1 MSARLLKIFCLSFLT
16 ALMSNS
22 AMAQEF
28 NCKVKVM
35 HDKIQNTDPAVFTA
49 MERGISDFINTRKWT
64 TDEWKPAERIDCTL
78 LINLTSKDATDQD
91 LFGATFSISATRPV
105 YNSGYTSPL
114 INYMD
119 RDLVFHFSQYTPL
132 QFDDNRV
139 AGSDPLASNLTAVI
153 AYYSYLILGFDYDS
167 FSPTGGTAMFKK
179 AQNVVTNAPEQ
190 SGIRGW
196 KAFEDKRNRYWM
208 VDQILS
214 PRFDN
219 LRKYWYTYHREALDM
234 MYNKPAEGRTKVLA
248 GIKTLSQLQKDN
260 PDAGIIQY
268 FFNAKSDELMRIL
281 AQAPREERAQYIP
294 LLSTM
299 DVVNA
304 TKYGNLR

>member
-1 MSARLLKIFCLSFLT
+1 MVGNA
-16 ALMSNS
+16 AV
-22 AMAQEF
+22 AQEL
-28 NCKVKVM
+28 NCKVRIM
-35 HDKIQNTDPAVFTA
+35 HDKIQNTDQAVFTT
-49 MERGISDFINTRKWT
+49 MERNISEFINARKWT
-64 TDEWKPAERIDCTL
+64 TDDWKPAERIDCNL
-78 LINLTSKDATDQD
+78 LINLTSKDATDQE
-91 LFGATFSISATRPV
+91 LFGATFSISATRPI

-119 RDLVFHFSQYTPL
+119 RDMVFHFSQYTPL

-139 AGSDPLASNLTAVI
+139 AGSDPLASNLTAMI
-153 AYYSYLILGFDYDS
+153 AYYSYMILGFDYDS

-179 AQNVVTNAPEQ
+179 AQNVVTNAPEA

-234 MYNKPAEGRTKVLA
+234 MYTKPAEGRTKVLS
-248 GIKTLSQLQKDN
+248 GIKMLSQLQKDN
-260 PDAGIIQY
+260 PDAGVMQ
-268 FFNAKSDELMRIL
+268 FFFAAKSDELMRIL

-294 LLSTM
+294 LLSVM

-304 TKYGNLR
+304 TKYNNLR